1 MEAKEY
7 LTIEEAAEYLSFN
20 RTTLYKYMKELG
32 IKGVKFKLDR
42 RTYLSQAE
50 VKRLQEV
57 KEKPWLAGIDE
68 EKSEEGLSEDEEI
81 EPVCIAPVS
90 MERRPNLYPC

>member
-7 LTIEEAAEYLSFN
+7 LTIEEAAEYLGFN
-20 RTTLYKYMKELG
+20 RTTLYKYMKGLD

-42 RTYLSQAE
+42 RTYLAQAD

-57 KEKPWLAGIDE
+57 KEKPWLAGRDE
-68 EKSEEGLSEDEEI
+68 KKPETDT
-81 EPVCIAPVS
+81 V
-90 MERRPNLYPC
+90 